1 MLLTGTFTATSCYFE
16 VFKQNMK
23 LVKSYNFIVAFPRP
37 AVQETRHNSVI
48 IICPKDW
55 SHVILMNSLNSYRP
69 QRSWGKVMFLQA
81 SVILLTG
88 GVCYPSMHGRW
99 YPSMPCSRSPGGSVP
114 GGGLL
119 WGMHGPGG
127 YAPGGAWSRWGG
139 LCGLLL
145 WPSVVVFCYA
155 LLLRPSGLVAF

>member
-1 MLLTGTFTATSCYFE
+1 MLYFPVECQIHKLCCGELCGSRSLVTWKRNTFHFVNDQRTNKFSTNDISCYLLEHSLPRHVISE

-88 GVCYPSMHGRW
+88 GVCYPSMHGR
-99 YPSMPCSRSPGGSVP
+99 
-114 GGGLL
+114 
-119 WGMHGPGG
+119 
-127 YAPGGAWSRWGG
+127 
-139 LCGLLL
+139 
-145 WPSVVVFCYA
+145 
-155 LLLRPSGLVAF
+155 